1 MPAEAW
7 KFDVIKQAER
17 CQRIAEGMRGKRG
30 IGRPGEREGIHPRA
44 ETMKRKDAQK
54 SLFRGGSMGHDPAF
68 LQTGFNAWPK
78 IDEAR
83 RAVELGIRNAMNL
96 LGRPSDRTRG
106 AEMGIQR
113 NEWGVV
119 LPVDD
124 GHLNRLVCK
133 AWSRPRALEID
144 RGERDIR
151 GFHAKGGLLRPSGV
165 QAFRKRAAVV
175 SQSMQAS
182 VMETPYF
189 SVEGSVPSGWAPK
202 WR

>member
-1 MPAEAW
+1 
-7 KFDVIKQAER
+7 
-17 CQRIAEGMRGKRG
+17 
-30 IGRPGEREGIHPRA
+30 
-44 ETMKRKDAQK
+44 
-54 SLFRGGSMGHDPAF
+54 
-68 LQTGFNAWPK
+68 
-78 IDEAR
+78 
-83 RAVELGIRNAMNL
+83 MNL
-96 LGRPSDRTRG
+96 LGSPSDRTRR

-113 NEWGVV
+113 NAWGIVQ
-119 LPVDD
+119 PVDD
-124 GHLNRLVCK
+124 GHLNRLVRE

-189 SVEGSVPSGWAPK
+189 SVDGSVPSG
-202 WR
+202 